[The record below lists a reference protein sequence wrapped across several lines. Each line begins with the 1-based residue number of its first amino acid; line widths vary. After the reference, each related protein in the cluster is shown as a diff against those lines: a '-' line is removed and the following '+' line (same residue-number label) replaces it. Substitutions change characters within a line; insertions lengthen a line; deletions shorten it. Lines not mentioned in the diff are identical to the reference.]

1 CYSDGKLVSSK
12 PGANPEPKPCAG
24 NIGTQ
29 ITVEDLFYNV
39 PMRKKALK
47 NSSEEYNRILDVVN
61 RYAIHKSGISFTCRK
76 QGSNQADLS
85 TLLSSTTL
93 DNIPSLPE
101 ESVSA
106 LEFDHDK
113 PIFDLKKKKNET
125 KNNGGYQLA
134 KKRSASTGK
143 SREMARNSSS
153 SQKESYLTPSES
165 YVMLPRSH
173 LPDKDT
179 NDDRQRASISCHLK
193 ITNRLFDLMNSRS
206 EPSHPICQE
215 CVDILLGNLN
225 RQLTDASKE
234 RDFYKSFLEK
244 ANKSIIGDVD
254 AEKIQ
259 KEIQKIKDNEL
270 TAINTLK
277 DIEKEGEILK
287 KEIGKLKTEISK
299 LDKLEERDSI
309 NLKYDHDTKLLEKLH
324 KTNVYNDTFCIGH
337 DGNFG
342 TINGFRLGRLPNI
355 TVEWHE
361 INAAWGQTL
370 LLLVTIA
377 NKLNVTFKNYRLIP
391 LGSFSRVEKID
402 GDNIVSY
409 ELYGTGDIATGRLF
423 QNRRFDSAM
432 VGFLN
437 CLQQLGECV
446 ESKDSKLKLP
456 YRLQFNP
463 EEWTRALKYTLAN
476 IKWILAYASSLT
488 NNGSD

>member
-1 CYSDGKLVSSK
+1 MD
-12 PGANPEPKPCAG
+12 
-24 NIGTQ
+24 
-29 ITVEDLFYNV
+29 
-39 PMRKKALK
+39 
-47 NSSEEYNRILDVVN
+47 
-61 RYAIHKSGISFTCRK
+61 
-76 QGSNQADLS
+76 
-85 TLLSSTTL
+85 STTL
-93 DNIPSLPE
+93 INQFDSASLPE

-113 PIFDLKKKKNET
+113 PNFDLKKKNNET

-234 RDFYKSFLEK
+234 RDFYKGFLEK
-244 ANKSIIGDVD
+244 ANKSIIGDAD

-259 KEIQKIKDNEL
+259 KEIQKVSYCYWNEFNNFHNQFQ
-270 TAINTLK
+270 TFQN
-277 DIEKEGEILK
+277 
-287 KEIGKLKTEISK
+287 
-299 LDKLEERDSI
+299 ERDSI

>member
-1 CYSDGKLVSSK
+1 
-12 PGANPEPKPCAG
+12 
-24 NIGTQ
+24 
-29 ITVEDLFYNV
+29 
-39 PMRKKALK
+39 
-47 NSSEEYNRILDVVN
+47 
-61 RYAIHKSGISFTCRK
+61 
-76 QGSNQADLS
+76 
-85 TLLSSTTL
+85 
-93 DNIPSLPE
+93 SLPE

-259 KEIQKIKDNEL
+259 KEIQK
-270 TAINTLK
+270 
-277 DIEKEGEILK
+277 
-287 KEIGKLKTEISK
+287 
-299 LDKLEERDSI
+299 
-309 NLKYDHDTKLLEKLH
+309 
-324 KTNVYNDTFCIGH
+324 
-337 DGNFG
+337 
-342 TINGFRLGRLPNI
+342 
-355 TVEWHE
+355 
-361 INAAWGQTL
+361 
-370 LLLVTIA
+370 
-377 NKLNVTFKNYRLIP
+377 
-391 LGSFSRVEKID
+391 
-402 GDNIVSY
+402 
-409 ELYGTGDIATGRLF
+409 
-423 QNRRFDSAM
+423 
-432 VGFLN
+432 
-437 CLQQLGECV
+437 
-446 ESKDSKLKLP
+446 
-456 YRLQFNP
+456 
-463 EEWTRALKYTLAN
+463 
-476 IKWILAYASSLT
+476 
-488 NNGSD
+488 